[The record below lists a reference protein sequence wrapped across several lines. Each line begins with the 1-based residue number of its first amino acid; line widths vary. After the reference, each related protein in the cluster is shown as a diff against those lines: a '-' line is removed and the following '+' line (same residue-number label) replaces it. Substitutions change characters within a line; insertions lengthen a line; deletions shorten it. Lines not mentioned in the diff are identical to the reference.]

1 MRTLRAMT
9 QFLRSRATP
18 VAIATGV
25 AGLCVG
31 VAAVVLAIISVG
43 RPPIIE
49 SSYGLGHAW
58 FQLVSGAILI
68 LLAARLRRR
77 EEAISFALLAGAC
90 LLAGWA
96 IQEFRYDVVSGRF
109 IPWIDLL
116 AGLALVPAPTA
127 VVAAFAST
135 PPRRLANLAPA
146 VLTVVVGIS
155 VVAVVGQSAIR
166 EHDASYS
173 GIGQPLVD
181 AFSSSLVTIAVVLIA
196 ALGSIRNEA
205 QRFVGTSLAPRR
217 DPAVPRR
224 LGYFLLASLSV
235 GVLVAGA
242 GFQSPGAA
250 QGHTLLPLLAALVA
264 IIGARWSAYISWAA
278 LAVSLAIGA
287 SVAFSGALD
296 IEIQKIVQDPD
307 APWVPNALWLLLAG
321 CSLLVAFLGIAA
333 ASSAV
338 VEARN
343 AGAERADR
351 AGGNAGKLAA
361 AASGVAAWA
370 TAAWLFERD
379 GLEAP
384 LLEGPFWAI
393 YMSIAVLACLLVIAA
408 AEAVRRRLVPAIA
421 EAEATAR
428 HPLRPFRYL
437 ETVAIETL
445 TARAALRR
453 SATAAERS
461 RLASDLHAQILPSLA
476 DIRARYESGAVD
488 ADVAVR
494 LRELEREVRDLM
506 AERRLVVLEEFG
518 IVEAIEWLVGRAEER
533 ASMAI
538 QLSVDDRSTDLRPP
552 REVERAAFRVAQL
565 AVENVLQHAAP
576 GRLELQVLA
585 RADEVR
591 IAVVDDGPGM
601 QSTSS
606 DRERDHVGI
615 SDMRSQ
621 AAEVHGDVTVVSPA
635 SGGTTVTFAWP
646 GGVTAA

>member
-1 MRTLRAMT
+1 MTRT
-9 QFLRSRATP
+9 FGSRTTP
-18 VAIATGV
+18 VAIAAVV
-25 AGLCVG
+25 AGLCVAA
-31 VAAVVLAIISVG
+31 AAVVLAIVSAG
-43 RPPIIE
+43 SPPIGE
-49 SSYGLGHAW
+49 SSYGLVHAG
-58 FQLVSGAILI
+58 FQAASGGILI
-68 LLAARLRRR
+68 PLALRLRGRQ
-77 EEAISFALLAGAC
+77 EAIAFALLAGAC

-96 IQEFRYDVVSGRF
+96 MQEFRYDPISGRLL
-109 IPWIDLL
+109 PWIDLL

-127 VVAAFAST
+127 IVAVFAST
-135 PPRRLANLAPA
+135 PPRRLANLAPI
-146 VLTVVVGIS
+146 VLAIVVGIS
-155 VVAVVGQSAIR
+155 VVAVIGQSAIR
-166 EHDASYS
+166 EHGASYS
-173 GIGQPLVD
+173 GIGQSLVD
-181 AFSSSLVTIAVVLIA
+181 AFSSSLVTIAVVAMA

-205 QRFVGTSLAPRR
+205 QRFVATTSAPRR

-224 LGYFLLASLSV
+224 LGYFLIAALTVS
-235 GVLVAGA
+235 VLVAAG
-242 GFQSPGAA
+242 GFQFPGAA

-264 IIGARWSAYISWAA
+264 IIGARWSAYVSWAA
-278 LAVSLAIGA
+278 LAMSLAIGA
-287 SVAFSGALD
+287 SVIFGGALD
-296 IEIQKIVQDPD
+296 IEVQKIVEDPE

-321 CSLLVAFLGIAA
+321 LSLIVVVLGIAA

-338 VEARN
+338 IEATKP
-343 AGAERADR
+343 GAERRDHPNR
-351 AGGNAGKLAA
+351 DEWTLTAA
-361 AASGVAAWA
+361 AVGAAAWA
-370 TAAWLFERD
+370 TAAWLVGGGA

-384 LLEGPFWAI
+384 LLEGPFWAT
-393 YMSIAVLACLLVIAA
+393 YMAITVLACLLVIGA

-428 HPLRPFRYL
+428 RPLRPFRYL

-453 SATAAERS
+453 SAVAAERS

-476 DIRARYESGAVD
+476 DIRARYESGAAD
-488 ADVAVR
+488 ADVAIR
-494 LRELEREVRDLM
+494 LRELEHDVRDLM

-533 ASMAI
+533 ASTDVH
-538 QLSVDDRSTDLRPP
+538 LSVDDRSTALRPP

-565 AVENVLQHAAP
+565 AVENALQHAAP
-576 GRLELQVLA
+576 SRLELQVLA

-601 QSTSS
+601 LSPAA
-606 DRERDHVGI
+606 DRERDHLGI

-646 GGVTAA
+646 GGLTAA